1 MKVLVVGASGLIG
14 AGVADALSV
23 NHDVIRASRSSAVSV
38 DLTKPE
44 SIAAM
49 YSAVG
54 KVDAV
59 VSCAGKVTF
68 KTVEEMSF
76 AEYRDSVMDKALG
89 QVELV
94 RQGIEYVNDSGSF
107 TLITGILGREAIQ
120 TGTAAAL
127 CNGALEAFTYT
138 ASIELPRAI
147 RINAVSPTVL
157 VEATGYHAYFPGFAP
172 VTLAEV
178 IGAYVKCVEGW
189 STGLVHK
196 LG

>member
-1 MKVLVVGASGLIG
+1 MKVLVVGASGTIG
-14 AGVADALSV
+14 AGVADALALK
-23 NHDVIRASRSSAVSV
+23 HEVIRASRSSEVSV
-38 DLTKPE
+38 DITSPE

-49 YSAVG
+49 YAQVG
-54 KVDAV
+54 KLDAV

-68 KTVEEMSF
+68 KSIEEISF
-76 AEYRDSVMDKALG
+76 DEYKKSVLDKALG

-94 RQGIEYVNDSGSF
+94 RQGIDFVNDKGSF
-107 TLITGILGREAIQ
+107 TLISGIVGREAIH

-127 CNGALEAFTYT
+127 ANGALEQFTYA
-138 ASIELPRAI
+138 ASIELPRDI

-157 VEATGYHAYFPGFAP
+157 EEATGYHPFFPGFET
-172 VTLAEV
+172 VTLAQTV
-178 IGAYVKCVEGW
+178 KAYVKCVEGW

>member
-14 AGVADALSV
+14 AGVADALSA
-23 NHDVIRASRSSAVSV
+23 NHDVIRASRSSEVSV

-68 KTVEEMSF
+68 KTVEDMSF
-76 AEYRDSVMDKALG
+76 DEYRDSVMDKALG

-94 RQGIEYVNDSGSF
+94 RQGIDYVNDSGSF

-127 CNGALEAFTYT
+127 SNGALEAFTYT

-157 VEATGYHAYFPGFAP
+157 TEATGYHAYFPGFEP
-172 VTLAEV
+172 VTLAQV
-178 IGAYVKCVEGW
+178 VSAYVKCVEGW